1 MAEEMH
7 GRVESIS
14 RTAKISWPRSRLT
27 TRQYEADVTAPSWSC
42 DELDPQLGV
51 FSGGLLPCEESFEYD
66 NIAFPVLSA
75 YEVPEV
81 RALDVMQGSNLS
93 GYGLDSL
100 SSYTTVSGCLGSSDQ
115 GDHLAHSSDVRL
127 SEQSI
132 HGHRS
137 SYMPEW
143 SALQSLPLASNVIE
157 WYETDSRAA
166 HAENAIEDEWDQIS
180 YDSGH
185 SHQFTFP
192 DRIASP
198 FTSHFLTEE
207 NNRLTI
213 KTGLVKIY
221 HDSMEGAL
229 SCWLTERNCPY
240 SAAAFDGTNVW
251 GAAWANRIV
260 TRVCDLDKAYSMT
273 GSVSARGQQQATKVL
288 NAVVMAFASQWSQSE
303 SSAVHA
309 ESSPSSDN
317 NRGNLAELDVDDFG
331 RNMQTTLW
339 HQASKALFEAS
350 ENMSFRVILAGIIFS
365 LTQRPMDPIH
375 MQSCG
380 STQSADLALLFN
392 ILDHDGPPIALDIA
406 LRKLQDHQRRF
417 ADDGN
422 ASRGG
427 LRTSPARLQ
436 LSGTHKQTFG
446 LLYWL
451 AVMFDT
457 LSAAVNRR
465 QFAVSDI
472 DSASIYTDTEPTTQ
486 LYTVSDIDR
495 ILIED
500 SSSHSSP
507 SSGVDLWGTYFLH
520 QHSRTGDV
528 RKQYVR
534 WPCSYTDAASCLAD
548 AAPVKVLL
556 FRRVAQLQNLSYSH
570 RSAVEVENGIEAVMA
585 VYDHWNSSYGR
596 FVDDCIRHH
605 ENLPARIQSWYILLA
620 GHWNLAVFILAD
632 LIEKLDNAGRTTPSS
647 RCSRQSLNIIGTLR
661 AGSAFTVSEL
671 GRCSRRAEDDMSFAK
686 SPDFHHAV
694 NKAALLT
701 EPWTM
706 VLVRSFGYAGAFW
719 ARKAAPESEPVYGD
733 TGGCIA
739 RERLHHCINALS
751 LLGRKS
757 DMARYAAQVLQQASW
772 NGTTA
777 CAVV

>member
-1 MAEEMH
+1 MAEEIPDPPLASTVSPAADH
-7 GRVESIS
+7 I
-14 RTAKISWPRSRLT
+14 TAH
-27 TRQYEADVTAPSWSC
+27 SWSC
-42 DELDPQLGV
+42 DELDPRLGV
-51 FSGGLLPCEESFEYD
+51 FLGGLLPEESFEFD
-66 NIAFPVLSA
+66 NLAFPVLAA
-75 YEVPEV
+75 YEAPEV
-81 RALDVMQGSNLS
+81 YDLDVMQGSNPF

-100 SSYTTVSGCLGSSDQ
+100 SSYTTVTGCLGSSHQ
-115 GDHLAHSSDVRL
+115 EDHLAHNPDVSLSDPCT
-127 SEQSI
+127 
-132 HGHRS
+132 HGYYG
-137 SYMPEW
+137 SYVPEW
-143 SALQSLPLASNVIE
+143 SAMQSLHVASNVTDF
-157 WYETDSRAA
+157 YEPDFRADHSVDDATIDDSCT
-166 HAENAIEDEWDQIS
+166 QFS

-185 SHQFTFP
+185 SLQFMIP
-192 DRIASP
+192 ERAASP

-207 NNRLTI
+207 SNRFTI

-251 GAAWANRIV
+251 GANWANRIV
-260 TRVCDLDKAYSMT
+260 TRVCDLDRAYSTT
-273 GSVSARGQQQATKVL
+273 GSVSARGQQQAAKVL
-288 NAVVMAFASQWSQSE
+288 NSVVMAFASQWSQSSE
-303 SSAVHA
+303 SSSVHP
-309 ESSPSSDN
+309 ERSPSSDH
-317 NRGNLAELDVDDFG
+317 NRDNHADLDVDDFG

-365 LTQRPMDPIH
+365 LTQRPMDSVH

-380 STQSADLALLFN
+380 SAQTADPALLFN
-392 ILDHDGPPIALDIA
+392 ILNHDGPPIALDIA

-422 ASRGG
+422 ASSGG

-436 LSGTHKQTFG
+436 LSGPHKQTFG

-472 DSASIYTDTEPTTQ
+472 DSASLYTDTGAT
-486 LYTVSDIDR
+486 TVSDNNPIHIDGG
-495 ILIED
+495 
-500 SSSHSSP
+500 SSDIVSV
-507 SSGVDLWGTYFLH
+507 SGVDLWGTYFLH
-520 QHSRTGDV
+520 QYSRTGDV
-528 RKQYVR
+528 RKQHVR

-556 FRRVAQLQNLSYSH
+556 FRRVAHLQNLSYSH

-585 VYDHWNSSYGR
+585 VYDHWNSSYGH

-605 ENLPARIQSWYILLA
+605 EDLPARIQSWYILLA
-620 GHWNLAVFILAD
+620 GHWSLAVFILAD
-632 LIEKLDNAGRTTPSS
+632 LIEKLDNAGRTTPSNRS
-647 RCSRQSLNIIGTLR
+647 SRQSVNIVGTLR
-661 AGSAFTVSEL
+661 AGSAFNVSEL
-671 GRCSRRAEDDMSFAK
+671 GRCSQSADDEMSFAM

-719 ARKAAPESEPVYGD
+719 ASKVSPNFGQVYCDMESCMV
-733 TGGCIA
+733 
-739 RERLHHCINALS
+739 RERLRYCIGALS
-751 LLGRKS
+751 LLGKKS
-757 DMARYAAQVLQQASW
+757 DMARCAAQVLQQA
-772 NGTTA
+772 A
-777 CAVV
+777 CKGANAHAIV

>member
-1 MAEEMH
+1 MVCPVA
-7 GRVESIS
+7 
-14 RTAKISWPRSRLT
+14 
-27 TRQYEADVTAPSWSC
+27 ADITAPSWSC
-42 DELDPQLGV
+42 DELDLQLGV
-51 FSGGLLPCEESFEYD
+51 PSGGLLPSWESFEYD

-75 YEVPEV
+75 YEAPEV
-81 RALDVMQGSNLS
+81 CDLDVMQGSNLS
-93 GYGLDSL
+93 GYGPDSL
-100 SSYTTVSGCLGSSDQ
+100 SYYTTVSGCLGSSDQ
-115 GDHLAHSSDVRL
+115 GDHLAPNFDVRL
-127 SEQSI
+127 GEQNI
-132 HGHRS
+132 HGHRD
-137 SYMPEW
+137 SYMPGW
-143 SALQSLPLASNVIE
+143 STNQRLPLASNVTE
-157 WYETDSRAA
+157 CDETDLRAA

-185 SHQFTFP
+185 SRQFIFP
-192 DRIASP
+192 ERIVSP

-207 NNRLTI
+207 NKRLTI

-251 GAAWANRIV
+251 GADWANRIV
-260 TRVCDLDKAYSMT
+260 TRVCDLDRAYSTT
-273 GSVSARGQQQATKVL
+273 GSVSARDQQQATKVL
-288 NAVVMAFASQWSQSE
+288 NAVVMAFASQWSQSSG

-309 ESSPSSDN
+309 ERSPSMDHNSGD
-317 NRGNLAELDVDDFG
+317 LADLSVDDFG

-339 HQASKALFEAS
+339 QQASKALFEAS

-375 MQSCG
+375 MQSRV

-392 ILDHDGPPIALDIA
+392 VLDHDGPPIALDIA

-422 ASRGG
+422 ASSGG

-472 DSASIYTDTEPTTQ
+472 DSASIYIDTETTTQ

-495 ILIED
+495 IVIDD
-500 SSSHSSP
+500 SSSYLSP
-507 SSGVDLWGTYFLH
+507 SSDVDLWGTYFLH
-520 QHSRTGDV
+520 QHSRTGDI

-556 FRRVAQLQNLSYSH
+556 FRRVAQLQNLFYNH
-570 RSAVEVENGIEAVMA
+570 RSAVAVESGIEEAMA

-596 FVDDCIRHH
+596 FIDDCIRHH
-605 ENLPARIQSWYILLA
+605 EDLPARIQSWYILLA
-620 GHWNLAVFILAD
+620 GHWSLAVFILAD
-632 LIEKLDNAGRTTPSS
+632 LIAKLDTAGKTMPSN
-647 RCSRQSLNIIGTLR
+647 RCSRQSVNIVGTLR

-671 GRCSRRAEDDMSFAK
+671 GRCSRRTEDDLSFAK
-686 SPDFHHAV
+686 SPEFHHAV

-719 ARKAAPESEPVYGD
+719 AKRAAPEYGFMYCD
-733 TGGCIA
+733 MESCMA
-739 RERLHHCINALS
+739 KERLHHCIDALS

-757 DMARYAAQVLQQASW
+757 DMARCAAQVLQRATW
-772 NGTTA
+772 KGDTP
-777 CAVV
+777 

>member
-1 MAEEMH
+1 MAEEIPDPPLAST
-7 GRVESIS
+7 VSPAADNI
-14 RTAKISWPRSRLT
+14 TAH
-27 TRQYEADVTAPSWSC
+27 SWSC

-51 FSGGLLPCEESFEYD
+51 FSGGLLPSGESLEYD
-66 NIAFPVLSA
+66 NIAFPVLAA
-75 YEVPEV
+75 YEAPEV
-81 RALDVMQGSNLS
+81 CDLDVMQGSNS
-93 GYGLDSL
+93 FGYGLDSL
-100 SSYTTVSGCLGSSDQ
+100 SSYTTVTGCLGSSHQ
-115 GDHLAHSSDVRL
+115 EDHPAHNPNVSLSDPSTL
-127 SEQSI
+127 
-132 HGHRS
+132 GYYG
-137 SYMPEW
+137 SYVPEW
-143 SALQSLPLASNVIE
+143 SAMQSLRVASNVTDC
-157 WYETDSRAA
+157 YEPDLRADRSA
-166 HAENAIEDEWDQIS
+166 DEDTIDGSWTLFS
-180 YDSGH
+180 CDSGH
-185 SHQFTFP
+185 SLQFILP
-192 DRIASP
+192 ERSASP

-207 NNRLTI
+207 SNRLTI

-251 GAAWANRIV
+251 GANWANRIV
-260 TRVCDLDKAYSMT
+260 TRVCDLDRAYSMT
-273 GSVSARGQQQATKVL
+273 GSVSASGQQQATKVL
-288 NAVVMAFASQWSQSE
+288 NAVVMAFASQWSQSSE
-303 SSAVHA
+303 SFSVHV
-309 ESSPSSDN
+309 ERTPFSDH
-317 NRGNLAELDVDDFG
+317 NRGNLADLDVDDFG

-339 HQASKALFEAS
+339 HQASRALFEAS

-365 LTQRPMDPIH
+365 LTQRPMDSVH

-380 STQSADLALLFN
+380 SAQTTDLALLFD
-392 ILDHDGPPIALDIA
+392 ILNHDGPPIALDIA

-422 ASRGG
+422 ASSSG

-436 LSGTHKQTFG
+436 LSGAHKQTFG

-472 DSASIYTDTEPTTQ
+472 DSASIYTDTEAT
-486 LYTVSDIDR
+486 TVSENNPIHIDGG
-495 ILIED
+495 
-500 SSSHSSP
+500 SSNIVSA
-507 SSGVDLWGTYFLH
+507 SGVDLWGTYFLH

-528 RKQYVR
+528 RKQHVR

-570 RSAVEVENGIEAVMA
+570 RSAVAVENGIEAVMA
-585 VYDHWNSSYGR
+585 VYDHWNSSYVH

-605 ENLPARIQSWYILLA
+605 EDLPARIQSWYILLA
-620 GHWNLAVFILAD
+620 GHWSLAVFILAD
-632 LIEKLDNAGRTTPSS
+632 LIEKLDNAGRTTPSN
-647 RCSRQSLNIIGTLR
+647 RCSRQSVNTVGTLR
-661 AGSAFTVSEL
+661 AGSAFIVSEL
-671 GRCSRRAEDDMSFAK
+671 GRCSQSADDEMSFAK
-686 SPDFHHAV
+686 TDFHHAV

-719 ARKAAPESEPVYGD
+719 ARKVSPDSGQVYCDMESCMVK
-733 TGGCIA
+733 
-739 RERLHHCINALS
+739 ERLRYCIGALT
-751 LLGRKS
+751 LLGKKS
-757 DMARYAAQVLQQASW
+757 DMARCAAQVLQQAAW
-772 NGTTA
+772 KGANA
-777 CAVV
+777 DAIV

>member
-1 MAEEMH
+1 MSRSAH
-7 GRVESIS
+7 RQVLRYRTSHAQIAQDGGRN
-14 RTAKISWPRSRLT
+14 A
-27 TRQYEADVTAPSWSC
+27 Q
-42 DELDPQLGV
+42 
-51 FSGGLLPCEESFEYD
+51 SGGKHLSNDEDLMVLVPIHHSPARYRQQRIISQLLLGLAMISVPDSESFQADYY
-66 NIAFPVLSA
+66 P
-75 YEVPEV
+75 P
-81 RALDVMQGSNLS
+81 GSHLNLTILHFLCS
-93 GYGLDSL
+93 RR
-100 SSYTTVSGCLGSSDQ
+100 SSDQ
-115 GDHLAHSSDVRL
+115 GDHLAHNSDVRL

-137 SYMPEW
+137 SYMPGW
-143 SALQSLPLASNVIE
+143 SALQSLPLASNVTE

-185 SHQFTFP
+185 SHQFIFP
-192 DRIASP
+192 ERIASP

-240 SAAAFDGTNVW
+240 SAAAFDSTNVW
-251 GAAWANRIV
+251 GANWANRIV
-260 TRVCDLDKAYSMT
+260 TRVCDLDRAYSMT
-273 GSVSARGQQQATKVL
+273 GSVSARGQKQATKVL
-288 NAVVMAFASQWSQSE
+288 NAVVMAFASQWSQSGE
-303 SSAVHA
+303 SSDVHA
-309 ESSPSSDN
+309 ERSPSSDHN
-317 NRGNLAELDVDDFG
+317 SGNLPDLGADDFG
-331 RNMQTTLW
+331 RSMQTTLW

-365 LTQRPMDPIH
+365 LTQRPMDSVH

-380 STQSADLALLFN
+380 STQSADLTLLFK

-417 ADDGN
+417 ADDEN
-422 ASRGG
+422 ASSGG
-427 LRTSPARLQ
+427 LRTSSARFQ
-436 LSGTHKQTFG
+436 LSGAHKQTFG

-472 DSASIYTDTEPTTQ
+472 DSASIYTDTETTTQ

-495 ILIED
+495 IVIDD
-500 SSSHSSP
+500 SSSSAVP

-556 FRRVAQLQNLSYSH
+556 FRRVAQLQKLFYSP
-570 RSAVEVENGIEAVMA
+570 RSAVAVESGIEETMA

-596 FVDDCIRHH
+596 FIDDCIRHH
-605 ENLPARIQSWYILLA
+605 EDLPARIQSWYILLA
-620 GHWNLAVFILAD
+620 GHWSLAVFILAD
-632 LIEKLDNAGRTTPSS
+632 LIEKLDTAGKTMPSN
-647 RCSRQSLNIIGTLR
+647 RCSRQSVNIVGTLR

-671 GRCSRRAEDDMSFAK
+671 GRCSRRTEDDLSFAK

-719 ARKAAPESEPVYGD
+719 AKRAAPEYGFMYCD
-733 TGGCIA
+733 MESCMA
-739 RERLHHCINALS
+739 KERLHHCIDALS

-757 DMARYAAQVLQQASW
+757 DMARCAAQVLQRATW
-772 NGTTA
+772 KGDTP
-777 CAVV
+777 

>member
-1 MAEEMH
+1 MA
-7 GRVESIS
+7 
-14 RTAKISWPRSRLT
+14 
-27 TRQYEADVTAPSWSC
+27 DC
-42 DELDPQLGV
+42 
-51 FSGGLLPCEESFEYD
+51 
-66 NIAFPVLSA
+66 
-75 YEVPEV
+75 
-81 RALDVMQGSNLS
+81 
-93 GYGLDSL
+93 
-100 SSYTTVSGCLGSSDQ
+100 
-115 GDHLAHSSDVRL
+115 
-127 SEQSI
+127 
-132 HGHRS
+132 
-137 SYMPEW
+137 
-143 SALQSLPLASNVIE
+143 
-157 WYETDSRAA
+157 YETGSRADPPA
-166 HAENAIEDEWDQIS
+166 DEDTIDDSWTQFS

-185 SHQFTFP
+185 SDQFILP
-192 DRIASP
+192 ERVASP

-251 GAAWANRIV
+251 GADWANRIV
-260 TRVCDLDKAYSMT
+260 TRVCDLDRAYSMT
-273 GSVSARGQQQATKVL
+273 GSVSARGQQQATRVL
-288 NAVVMAFASQWSQSE
+288 NAVVMAFASQWSQSGE
-303 SSAVHA
+303 SSDVHA
-309 ESSPSSDN
+309 ERSPCSDHN
-317 NRGNLAELDVDDFG
+317 SGNLPDLGVDDFG

-365 LTQRPMDPIH
+365 LTQRPMDPTH

-380 STQSADLALLFN
+380 STQSANLALLFN

-422 ASRGG
+422 ASSGG
-427 LRTSPARLQ
+427 LRTSSARLQ
-436 LSGTHKQTFG
+436 LSGAHKQTFG

-472 DSASIYTDTEPTTQ
+472 DSASIYTDTEATA
-486 LYTVSDIDR
+486 VSDNNPFHIV
-495 ILIED
+495 
-500 SSSHSSP
+500 SA
-507 SSGVDLWGTYFLH
+507 SGVDLWGTYFLH

-528 RKQYVR
+528 RKQYIR

-556 FRRVAQLQNLSYSH
+556 FRRVAQLQNLSYSL

-596 FVDDCIRHH
+596 FIDDCIRHH
-605 ENLPARIQSWYILLA
+605 EDLPARVQSWYILLA
-620 GHWNLAVFILAD
+620 GHWSLAVFILAD
-632 LIEKLDNAGRTTPSS
+632 LIEKLDGTGRTTPSN

-671 GRCSRRAEDDMSFAK
+671 GRCSQSADDELSFAK
-686 SPDFHHAV
+686 SPNFHHAV

-719 ARKAAPESEPVYGD
+719 ARKAAPESEPVYSDMGS
-733 TGGCIA
+733 CMA

-772 NGTTA
+772 NGTNA
-777 CAVV
+777 CPVA